1 MLDLKFIRENPDAVI
16 NNTANKNEKANVRHL
31 LDLDAERRSLV
42 QQTDVLKNLRN
53 TTSEEIARLKKA
65 KEDATE
71 KIEEMRRVGDEIKL
85 NDDKLRVLDEEMSA
99 ILLTIPNMLFHEVP
113 IGRDASS
120 NVEIRS
126 TAQKIPQD
134 FRLNHVEIAK
144 KLGLLDFERGA
155 KVSGSGFGF
164 YTGKGATL
172 ERAMLNLFLDTHIA
186 KHGYREMMP
195 PFAVNRASMVGTG
208 QIPKLEDDMYRCAD
222 DDLYMIPTA
231 EVPLTNFYRDD
242 VLNDADLPTK
252 FCGYSACFRREAG
265 SYGKDTRGFLRVHQ
279 FNKVELV
286 KFCRPEES
294 YAELET
300 LVRDVE
306 DLLDLLELPYRVIRL
321 CSGDTSFNSAMTY
334 DLEVWSPAE
343 QKFLEV
349 SSCSNFESFQA
360 RRANIRFRNSQG
372 KLEHVHTLNGS
383 GLATSRIM
391 VAMLEHH
398 QREDGSIRIPE
409 ALREYTRFDEIL
421 PA

>member
-31 LDLDAERRSLV
+31 LDLDAERRGLV

-120 NVEIRS
+120 NVEIHS